1 MIIMKCIESNPIHNL
16 LTQRGVITMK
26 KIIGI
31 TLFLLIIF
39 SAISVGSAAKIG
51 STSYGYVTKEVY
63 GNQSSDQTIV
73 LIVGVHPQENGIH
86 TAVANALAS
95 KSASLSKRYVIYKVH
110 VTKYA
115 NDYKKGRM
123 NGQLLAQ
130 KFVVPDVPKE
140 HPMLV
145 VDNHENHYKSSGYAY
160 CRFLYPVS
168 NTKLTKIYAN
178 QIISAMPFLRIY
190 YPPNPTSTKYV
201 TVPIANK
208 GIPTIIYETYM
219 YDSAAKK
226 ASHANALINALDNK
240 VIHIPTV
247 TASPSG
253 GYFNTPRTV
262 TLKMD
267 KTGTIYYTTN
277 GTTPTNESTVY
288 EGPITVSNTTLKYI
302 AVDTEGHK
310 SPVYTQKY
318 IIDTIAPTLISTNP
332 KDSAKGF
339 SRTAAITIKFSE
351 NIKSS
356 INWSKVYI
364 KNLKTGK
371 KVSISKLIKSNKLY
385 IKMSAKRYAY
395 NWYRVYIP
403 ASAVKDSAGNKLAK
417 SYSFKFK
424 TGRK

>member
-1 MIIMKCIESNPIHNL
+1 
-16 LTQRGVITMK
+16 MK

-31 TLFLLIIF
+31 TLFLLVIF
-39 SAISVGSAAKIG
+39 SVIGVGSAAKIG

-95 KSASLSKRYVIYKVH
+95 KSADLTKRYVIYKVH

-130 KFVVPDVPKE
+130 KFIVPDVPKE

-160 CRFLYPVS
+160 SRFLYPVS
-168 NTKLTKIYAN
+168 STQITKIYAN
-178 QIISAMPFLRIY
+178 QIISEMPFLRIY

-226 ASHANALINALDNK
+226 ASYANALINALDNK
-240 VIHIPTV
+240 IIHIPTV

-253 GYFNTPRTV
+253 CYFNTPRTV

-267 KTGTIYYTTN
+267 KSGTIYYTTD

-288 EGPITVSNTTLKYI
+288 EGPITVSNTTTLRYT

-310 SPVYTQKY
+310 SPVYTQTY
-318 IIDTIAPTLISTNP
+318 IMDTISPTLISTYP
-332 KDSAKGF
+332 KNGATGV
-339 SRTAAITIKFSE
+339 SRTKTITIKFSE
-351 NIKSS
+351 SIKSS
-356 INWSKVYI
+356 VNWSKIYI
-364 KNLKTGK
+364 KNLRTGK
-371 KVSISKLIKSNKLY
+371 KVKISKLIKGNTLTL
-385 IKMSAKRYAY
+385 KMSSRRYAY
-395 NWYRVYIP
+395 NWYQVYIP
-403 ASAVKDSAGNKLAK
+403 ARAVKDSAGNTLAK
-417 SYSFKFK
+417 SYTFKFK